1 MLLGQGL
8 QQVFVDLPLCI
19 ELLCICMLLSGL
31 CCRQAKIGPSQLG
44 LAGGAVLFGLVFVLV
59 SGGDFATSNRYKGL
73 RPARPPPDPIEM
85 AQLARQAEGFEARV
99 QQDPQDLQVGAP
111 VPAFVT

>member
-1 MLLGQGL
+1 MRQLG
-8 QQVFVDLPLCI
+8 PIIHATALCKVENI
-19 ELLCICMLLSGL
+19 SCTVLS
-31 CCRQAKIGPSQLG
+31 CVCRQAKIGPSQLG

-99 QQDPQDLQVGAP
+99 QEDPEDLQVGCLG
-111 VPAFVT
+111 VGG